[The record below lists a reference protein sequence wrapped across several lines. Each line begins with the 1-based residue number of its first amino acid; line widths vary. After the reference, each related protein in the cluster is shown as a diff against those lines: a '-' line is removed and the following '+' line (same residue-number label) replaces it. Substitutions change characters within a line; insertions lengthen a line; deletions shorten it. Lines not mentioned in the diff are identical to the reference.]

1 MLRDRSHQSRALAEK
16 CLAIAKQTADE
27 SVRTLLLEMAQ
38 RWLDLAELREQA
50 GWRLRAI
57 QMLIGQELRAY
68 YELPEVHQSRIVAL
82 LTQLT
87 VQQDGECDETEEMGQ
102 GGGD

>member
-1 MLRDRSHQSRALAEK
+1 MLEDRSHQPRALAEK
-16 CLAIAKQTADE
+16 CLAIAKHTTDE
-27 SVRTLLLEMAQ
+27 SIRTSLLEMAQ
-38 RWLDLAELREQA
+38 RWLDLAELREQDT
-50 GWRLRAI
+50 WRLRAI

-68 YELPEVHQSRIVAL
+68 YKLPEDHPSRIVAI

-87 VQQDGECDETEEMGQ
+87 AQQDGECDGTEEKGQ